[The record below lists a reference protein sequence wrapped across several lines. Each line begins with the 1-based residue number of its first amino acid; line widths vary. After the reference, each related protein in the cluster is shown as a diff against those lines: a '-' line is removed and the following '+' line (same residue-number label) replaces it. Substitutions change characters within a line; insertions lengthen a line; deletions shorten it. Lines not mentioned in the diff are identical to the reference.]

1 MDYSR
6 DIEIISF
13 GYFLTKKPTIEIYLL
28 YDKLLSER
36 GDIDIHS
43 FGIFITN
50 KTYNEIVNEY
60 KKYLIFNRADNNTI
74 ENCCKNF

>member
-1 MDYSR
+1 MDYTR

-13 GYFLTKKPTIEIYLL
+13 GYFLTKKPTIELYLL

-36 GDIDIHS
+36 GDIDITS
-43 FGIFITN
+43 FGIYITN
-50 KTYNEIVNEY
+50 KTIKEIGVEY
-60 KKYLIFNRADNNTI
+60 QKYLKYNRTDNNTI